1 MSALDNDNDF
11 SGAAGPDPTN
21 PEAVARALHDG
32 LAAVAAAGT
41 LDELKAARIAHDG
54 DRAPLALASG
64 KIGALPRE
72 NRAEAGR
79 RVGAARGQLREAIRQ
94 RQAVLEAERDRQVLI
109 TEAVDVTLP
118 GGRLPPGARHPV
130 TMLADRLSDVF
141 VAMGYEVAEGPEV
154 EAEWYNFDALNMLP
168 DHPARDAQDSI
179 FIARADEAP
188 GQPRADEAPGQ
199 PRADEAPGQHS
210 PAGPGRKSGMVL
222 RTQTSP
228 VQIRSMLTRPLPL
241 YVVSPGRCYRHDPL
255 DATHS
260 PVFHQIEGLA
270 VDEGLT
276 MADLR
281 GAIQAFVDAMFGMG
295 LRTRFRPDYFPF
307 TEPSGD
313 VSMECHVCRGA
324 SAKPGGDPCRV
335 CKSQGWIEIA
345 GCGMVN
351 PRVLVA
357 CGIDPDR
364 YSGFAF
370 GLGIERS
377 LMIAHGLTEIRDA
390 VEGDVRFSLA
400 FGMEI

>member
-1 MSALDNDNDF
+1 MVASLA
-11 SGAAGPDPTN
+11 PD
-21 PEAVARALHDG
+21 EVARALDEA

-54 DRAPLALASG
+54 DRAPLSLASAE
-64 KIGALPRE
+64 IGALPPE
-72 NRAEAGR
+72 ARAETGR
-79 RVGAARGQLREAIRQ
+79 RVGAARGRLRAALQE
-94 RQAVLEAERDRQVLI
+94 RQAQLEAERDQHVLI

-118 GGRLPPGARHPV
+118 GGRTPPGARHPV

-154 EAEWYNFDALNMLP
+154 EAEWYNFDALNIPP
-168 DHPARDAQDSI
+168 DHPAREMQDTI
-179 FIARADEAP
+179 FIE
-188 GQPRADEAPGQ
+188 
-199 PRADEAPGQHS
+199 S
-210 PAGPGRKSGMVL
+210 PAGPQTKSGVVL
-222 RTQTSP
+222 RTHTSP

-241 YVVSPGRCYRHDPL
+241 YVVSPGRCYRYETA

-260 PVFHQIEGLA
+260 AVFHQIEGLA

-281 GAIQAFVDAMFGMG
+281 GAIQSFVDAMFGAG
-295 LRTRFRPDYFPF
+295 LRTRLRPDYFPF

-324 SAKPGGDPCRV
+324 SAKPGGEPCRV
-335 CKSQGWIEIA
+335 CRSQGWIEIA

-377 LMIAHGLTEIRDA
+377 LMIGHGLAGIKDTT
-390 VEGDVRFSLA
+390 EGDVRFSRA

>member
-1 MSALDNDNDF
+1 MSAPNKNYDPK
-11 SGAAGPDPTN
+11 AAASLAAD
-21 PEAVARALHDG
+21 EVARVLAEA

-41 LDELKAARIAHDG
+41 LDELKAARIAHEG
-54 DRAPLALASG
+54 DRAPLSLASAE
-64 KIGALPRE
+64 IGGLPPE
-72 NRAEAGR
+72 ARADAGR
-79 RVGAARGQLREAIRQ
+79 RIGAARGQLREALRDRQ
-94 RQAVLEAERDRQVLI
+94 KDLAAERDRQVLV

-118 GGRLPPGARHPV
+118 GGRFPAGARHPV
-130 TMLADRLSDVF
+130 TTLADRLSDVF
-141 VAMGYEVAEGPEV
+141 VAMGYEVAEGPEA
-154 EAEWYNFDALNMLP
+154 EAEWYNFDALNIPP
-168 DHPARDAQDSI
+168 DHPAREMQDTI
-179 FIARADEAP
+179 FIESS
-188 GQPRADEAPGQ
+188 G
-199 PRADEAPGQHS
+199 
-210 PAGPGRKSGMVL
+210 GPDVKSGMVL
-222 RTQTSP
+222 RTHTSP
-228 VQIRSMLTRPLPL
+228 VQIRSMLSRPLPL
-241 YVVSPGRCYRHDPL
+241 YVVSPGRCYRQDPL

-281 GAIQAFVDAMFGMG
+281 GAIQSFVDAMFGVG

-313 VSMECHVCRGA
+313 VSMECHICRGA

-335 CKSQGWIEIA
+335 CRSQGWIEIA

-370 GLGIERS
+370 GLGIERT
-377 LMIAHGLTEIRDA
+377 LMIRHGVTDIRDTL
-390 VEGDVRFSLA
+390 EGDVRFSRA
-400 FGMEI
+400 FGLEA

>member
-1 MSALDNDNDF
+1 MSAPNK
-11 SGAAGPDPTN
+11 SYDPK
-21 PEAVARALHDG
+21 AVASLAPDEVARVLDEA
-32 LAAVAAAGT
+32 LAAVTAAGT
-41 LDELKAARIAHDG
+41 LEELKAARIAHEG
-54 DRAPLALASG
+54 DRAPLALASSE
-64 KIGALPRE
+64 IGALPPE
-72 NRAEAGR
+72 ARAEAGR
-79 RVGAARGQLREAIRQ
+79 RVGAARGRLREAVRE
-94 RQAVLEAERDRQVLI
+94 RQAQLEAERDRQVLV

-118 GGRLPPGARHPV
+118 WDQVPPGARHPV
-130 TMLADRLSDVF
+130 TTLADRLSDVF

-154 EAEWYNFDALNMLP
+154 EAEWYNFDALNIPP
-168 DHPARDAQDSI
+168 DHPAREMQDTL
-179 FIARADEAP
+179 FIDGKDGKP
-188 GQPRADEAPGQ
+188 GA
-199 PRADEAPGQHS
+199 
-210 PAGPGRKSGMVL
+210 KSGLVL
-222 RTQTSP
+222 RTHTSP
-228 VQIRSMLTRPLPL
+228 VQIRAMLTRPLPL
-241 YVVSPGRCYRHDPL
+241 YVVSPGRTYRHDPL

-281 GAIQAFVDAMFGMG
+281 GAIQSFVDAMFGVG

-313 VSMECHVCRGA
+313 VSMECHICRGA

-335 CKSQGWIEIA
+335 CRSQGWIEIA

-377 LMIAHGLTEIRDA
+377 LVIAHGLTEIRDA
-390 VEGDVRFSLA
+390 VEGDVRFSRA

>member
-1 MSALDNDNDF
+1 MSAPNK
-11 SGAAGPDPTN
+11 SYDPK
-21 PEAVARALHDG
+21 AVASLAPDEVARVLDEA

-41 LDELKAARIAHDG
+41 LDELKAARIAHEG
-54 DRAPLALASG
+54 DRAPLSLASAE
-64 KIGALPRE
+64 IGALPPE
-72 NRAEAGR
+72 ARAEAGR
-79 RVGAARGQLREAIRQ
+79 RVGAARGRLREALRERQ
-94 RQAVLEAERDRQVLI
+94 VQLAAERDRQVLV

-118 GGRLPPGARHPV
+118 WDQAPPGARHPV
-130 TMLADRLSDVF
+130 TTLADRLSDVF

-154 EAEWYNFDALNMLP
+154 EAEWYNFDALNIPP
-168 DHPARDAQDSI
+168 DHPAREMQDTI
-179 FIARADEAP
+179 FIEGKDGAT
-188 GQPRADEAPGQ
+188 G
-199 PRADEAPGQHS
+199 S
-210 PAGPGRKSGMVL
+210 KSGLVL
-222 RTQTSP
+222 RTHTSP

-241 YVVSPGRCYRHDPL
+241 YVVSPGRCYRQDPL

-270 VDEGLT
+270 IDEGLT

-281 GAIQAFVDAMFGMG
+281 GAIQSFVDAMFGVG

-313 VSMECHVCRGA
+313 VSMECHICRGA

-335 CKSQGWIEIA
+335 CRSQGWIEIA

-377 LMIAHGLTEIRDA
+377 LVIAHGLTEIRDA
-390 VEGDVRFSLA
+390 VEGDVRFSRA

>member
-1 MSALDNDNDF
+1 MSALNEKDQTAE
-11 SGAAGPDPTN
+11 SGGAALLS
-21 PEAVARALHDG
+21 EAQVSRALEAG
-32 LAAVAAAGT
+32 LAAVAAART
-41 LDELKAARIAHDG
+41 LDELKSARIAHDG
-54 DRAPLALASG
+54 DRSPLALASAE
-64 KIGALPRE
+64 IGALPGKD
-72 NRAEAGR
+72 RAEAGR
-79 RVGAARGQLREAIRQ
+79 RVGAARGRLRQALRERQ
-94 RQAVLEAERDRQVLI
+94 TYLEAERDRQVLV

-118 GGRLPPGARHPV
+118 GGRTPPGARHPV
-130 TMLADRLSDVF
+130 TTLADRLSDVF

-154 EAEWYNFDALNMLP
+154 EAEWYNFDALNIP
-168 DHPARDAQDSI
+168 ADHPAREMQDTL
-179 FIARADEAP
+179 FIEGPKGKALLVP
-188 GQPRADEAPGQ
+188 GGTTPPSPPGT
-199 PRADEAPGQHS
+199 R
-210 PAGPGRKSGMVL
+210 SGMVL
-222 RTQTSP
+222 RTHTSP

-241 YVVSPGRCYRHDPL
+241 YVVSPGRCYRNEAL

-281 GAIQAFVDAMFGMG
+281 GAIQSFVDAMFGHG
-295 LRTRFRPDYFPF
+295 LRTRLRPDYFPF

-313 VSMECHVCRGA
+313 VSMECHLCRGA

-335 CKSQGWIEIA
+335 CRSQGWIEIA

-377 LMIAHGLTEIRDA
+377 LMIGHGLADIRETT
-390 VEGDVRFSLA
+390 EGDVRFSRA